1 MEWFPQIPA
10 LVVGTGQRWEK
21 KKKNQEISE
30 KSSGEMRQAGA

>member
-21 KKKNQEISE
+21 KKKEISE